1 MRAVVQRVASAS
13 VTVEGRETG
22 RIGRGFLILLGVEAG
37 DGDGD
42 LEWLVGKVHRL
53 RIFPDAQG
61 RMSLALGDIAG
72 EALVISQF
80 TLLASTGHGNRPD
93 FLRAA
98 KPDEAKRLYLRF
110 VERLAE
116 LLARPVATG
125 IFAADMAVSLLN
137 DGPVTIVIDS
147 RLKE

>member
-1 MRAVVQRVASAS
+1 MRAVVQRVASAA
-13 VTVEGRETG
+13 VAVDGRETG
-22 RIGRGFLILLGVEAG
+22 RIARGFLILLGVESG
-37 DGDGD
+37 DSESD
-42 LEWLVGKVHRL
+42 LAWLVGKIHRL

-80 TLLASTGHGNRPD
+80 TLLASTAHGNRPD

-98 KPDEAKRLYLRF
+98 KPDDAQRLYERF
-110 VERLAE
+110 VGRLAE
-116 LLARPVATG
+116 LLGRPVATG

>member
-1 MRAVVQRVASAS
+1 MRAVVQRVTSAA
-13 VTVEGRETG
+13 VVVDGRETG
-22 RIGRGFLILLGVEAG
+22 RIARGFLILLGVETG
-37 DGDGD
+37 DGEAD
-42 LEWLVGKVHRL
+42 LAWLVGKIHRL
-53 RIFPDAQG
+53 RVFPDPQG

-72 EALVISQF
+72 EALVVSQF

-98 KPDEAKRLYLRF
+98 KPDEAQRLYHAF
-110 VERLAE
+110 VERLSQ
-116 LLARPVATG
+116 LLGRPVATG
-125 IFAADMAVSLLN
+125 VFAADMAVSLLN

>member
-1 MRAVVQRVASAS
+1 MRAVVQRVASAA
-13 VTVEGRETG
+13 VAVDGRETG
-22 RIGRGFLILLGVEAG
+22 RIARGFLILLGVESG
-37 DGDGD
+37 DGESD
-42 LEWLVGKVHRL
+42 LAWLVGKIHRL

-80 TLLASTGHGNRPD
+80 TLLASTAHGNRPD

-98 KPDEAKRLYLRF
+98 KPDEAQRLYLAF
-110 VERLAE
+110 VDRLAA
-116 LLARPVATG
+116 LLGKPVPTG
-125 IFAADMAVSLLN
+125 VFAADMAVSLLN